1 MIYTLSFLPELEED
15 VMDGYGFDEGIHF
28 VPKTINCGGTRD
40 SLLRS
45 GETSVMEIERRVRVD
60 VQFYKISTAWQA
72 LPADSFIKDQSAI
85 QIIGGR
91 CSTLLTFR

>member
-1 MIYTLSFLPELEED
+1 MRKKPKNLEKIFTYTEVLEPLTS
-15 VMDGYGFDEGIHF
+15 YGFDEGIHF
-28 VPKTINCGGTRD
+28 VPKTINCGGTWD

-72 LPADSFIKDQSAI
+72 LPADPNIKLPEQNIYA
-85 QIIGGR
+85 
-91 CSTLLTFR
+91 TK